1 MVLGY
6 NQKRPTAKNYLD
18 FLDRLISGL
27 NRIGDGRLSLMVY
40 GSFVRG
46 DYTPGRSDIDAVL
59 TFPHDVVIDK
69 EFVHEIS
76 VVLHKALER
85 NNVPFQVSPL
95 DVTIM
100 RDGTFNSF
108 TDEFYNYF
116 QSEGRV
122 VVGPDYRT
130 EMTCLRTKSG
140 EENTLSHNLRK
151 TRQALLFSEHDRKE
165 DYEKFLERFDGSLNA
180 ASRGSKQILYLIDGE
195 LRKNRFSALKELPRH
210 FPAVNVEP
218 LEQIRDLYHNTKKLD
233 KLYRRPDEAMRVWNS
248 AVTFFEEVIREY
260 IKKFPCQKKHQL

>member
-6 NQKRPTAKNYLD
+6 NKSRPTAENYHD
-18 FLDRLISGL
+18 FIDKLVRGL
-27 NRIGDGRLSLMVY
+27 KDLGNGGLSLMIY

-69 EFVHEIS
+69 EFVHEVS
-76 VVLHKALER
+76 VALHEALDG

-95 DVTIM
+95 DITTM

-108 TDEFYNYF
+108 TYEFYSYF
-116 QSEGRV
+116 QSEGKV

-130 EMTCLRTKSG
+130 EMACLQTKSG

-151 TRQALLFSEHDRKE
+151 ARQALLFSEHDKQE
-165 DYEKFLERFDGSLNA
+165 NYEKFLERFDSSLNA

-195 LRKNRFSALKELPRH
+195 LRKNRFSALKELPGH
-210 FPAVNVEP
+210 FPAVNLEP
-218 LEQIRDLYHNTKKLD
+218 LERIRDLYDNPEKLD
-233 KLYRRPDEAMRVWNS
+233 KLYKNPDETIRVWNS

-260 IKKFPCQKKHQL
+260 IRKFPCQKRH